1 MSEVRYTVVLCPAV
15 SELIHVTVLL
25 LLLDSLSDRQSSL
38 LCLSVCVCVLL
49 TRSRLIVL
57 VNCARADC
65 IVRRSWRSYLSGA

>member
-25 LLLDSLSDRQSSL
+25 LLDSLSDRQSSS

-65 IVRRSWRSYLSGA
+65 IVRRCWRSYLYGA